1 MKNNN
6 FMKKKN
12 KNKNKKSKIKWIVYP
27 ISHITWEPIIN
38 FSKINNINDN
48 KINKKIQHDFYQKNY
63 YRK

>member
-27 ISHITWEPIIN
+27 ISHITWKPI
-38 FSKINNINDN
+38 F
-48 KINKKIQHDFYQKNY
+48 
-63 YRK
+63 